1 MNKLLTTHMNQP
13 ESFANVRRHSAGLYS
28 SFGRS
33 ARRIA
38 AVVGLVAAASF
49 GGVVGAG
56 QVAAQTVAC
65 SQSVTDTSGVIDVG
79 DVVSAVAEIDSEVT
93 VVVRGYDRVPNADL
107 IAAVDELVLE
117 CFADEQDGIRG
128 DVIVLAVSV
137 EDRLSDVVIGRRW
150 QPAIPDP
157 VELRVDV
164 MGPFF
169 SEDDF
174 TGGLVAGLEEIAITV
189 DAQLAAEVESPSDGA
204 TATEDGTEDGT
215 GGAAEND
222 AGTDSDDGASETVQ
236 AAGEDDGRSP
246 WAIGGGIAAVA
257 LGGGAFFLL
266 NKQRRLS
273 AARGELERAIAS
285 PLARQGTLRERD
297 HRLVSQADI
306 WTKTSAGRTK
316 EALATAVSRL
326 DETRNETDRAR
337 VVISRATPDGAQN
350 ASLAEI
356 QRASANVL
364 DLSRALDGHDEAL
377 DRLEALGAHLDHLR
391 VAVPAKAQLLDE
403 ELEESDDL
411 ADQRD
416 SEGWAVEGSRKELDG
431 VADSIDALPLDE
443 LELDLLSLSDEVE
456 ALEAQL
462 FRTNHYLQSLPSRL
476 GSLKQWIEGL
486 DNAAALEQRRIDELR
501 REFSGLAAH
510 HASDS
515 WRWAADLPEQAM
527 EHLNRSDAI
536 QERVITELV
545 SNQEFDEAG
554 RELDRA
560 GLEMIAADRLL
571 DQVDDLIVDLER
583 AMEEAPQ
590 IVAESRE
597 VLRSLAEFVEKNQMD
612 LDAKILA
619 APSDLAAAIIG
630 VEQELRQVKPNYLRV
645 AETADRINRQ
655 IDEVLHGAREQ
666 HLRMES
672 LRRELHRERVR
683 ASRALDRAKR
693 SLGWEMFKSRDGQAL
708 DDLARDLG
716 RLPDDLELAIEAAAD
731 VADDALRIQERIIA
745 RRRRS
750 AAWVS
755 TGGGG
760 WTSGGG
766 GWTSGGSSSSGGRTR
781 SGGGRSFSRS
791 SSRAGGGRSFGS
803 GRSSGS
809 F

>member
-1 MNKLLTTHMNQP
+1 MNQTVR
-13 ESFANVRRHSAGLYS
+13 SANVRRQPVCHNRST
-28 SFGRS
+28 GRLLF
-33 ARRIA
+33 RFT
-38 AVVGLVAAASF
+38 VAL
-49 GGVVGAG
+49 GVVLGATVG
-56 QVAAQTVAC
+56 GLIGVASPVAAQPEVLC
-65 SQSVTDTSGVIDVG
+65 SQSATDSSGVIG
-79 DVVSAVAEIDSEVT
+79 LGEVVRAIALIDPEVT

-107 IAAVDELVLE
+107 VATVDELVIE
-117 CFADEQDGIRG
+117 CFADEQSGIRS

-137 EDRLSDVVIGRRW
+137 GDRLSDVVIGGRW
-150 QPAIPDP
+150 RPAIPEPDD
-157 VELRVDV
+157 LRVDI

-169 SEDDF
+169 SDDDF
-174 TGGLVAGLEEIAITV
+174 TGGLVAGLEAVAVAV
-189 DAQLAAEVESPSDGA
+189 DQQLAAEAE
-204 TATEDGTEDGT
+204 
-215 GGAAEND
+215 AAPTDPTDEAVD
-222 AGTDSDDGASETVQ
+222 SAGTTTDGGDATGSSGEPSGDDDGQ
-236 AAGEDDGRSP
+236 SP
-246 WAIGGGIAAVA
+246 WAIGGGVAAVA
-257 LGGGAFFLL
+257 LGGGAFFLF

-273 AARGELERAIAS
+273 AARNELERAIAA

-297 HRLVSQADI
+297 HRLVAQADL

-316 EALATAVSRL
+316 EALAVAASRL
-326 DETRNETDRAR
+326 DGTRNETDRAR
-337 VVISRATPDGAQN
+337 VVISRATPDGAQS

-356 QRASANVL
+356 QRASTNVL
-364 DLSRALDGHDEAL
+364 ELSRALDEHDDAL

-416 SEGWAVEGSRKELDG
+416 SEGWAVEGSRRELDA
-431 VADSIDALPLDE
+431 VADGIDALPIDE

-476 GSLKQWIEGL
+476 GSLKQWTEGL

-501 REFSGLAAH
+501 REFSGLATY

-515 WRWAADLPEQAM
+515 WQWAADLPEQAS

-545 SNQEFDEAG
+545 SAQEFDAAG
-554 RELDRA
+554 AELDRA
-560 GLEMIAADRLL
+560 GMELIAADRLL

-612 LDAKILA
+612 LDARILA
-619 APSDLAAAIIG
+619 APADLAAAIIG
-630 VEQELRQVKPNYLRV
+630 VEQELRQLKPNYLRV

-655 IDEVLHGAREQ
+655 IDEVLHQAKEQ
-666 HLRMES
+666 HLRMAS
-672 LRRELHRERVR
+672 LRRELQREVVR
-683 ASRALDRAKR
+683 ARRALSRARR
-693 SLGWEMFKSRDGQAL
+693 SLGWEMFPSRDGRAL
-708 DDLARDLG
+708 DDLERDLG
-716 RLPDDLELAIEAAAD
+716 RLPDEVELAIESAAD

-750 AAWVS
+750 GTWIS

-766 GWTSGGSSSSGGRTR
+766 GWTSGGGGSSGGGSRPR

-791 SSRAGGGRSFGS
+791 SSRSGGGRSFGS

>member
-1 MNKLLTTHMNQP
+1 MKQP
-13 ESFANVRRHSAGLYS
+13 VSLINVRRHPVGLHRSFRRLAG
-28 SFGRS
+28 RV
-33 ARRIA
+33 A
-38 AVVGLVAAASF
+38 AVGVIAGVTVAGALGGGVPAAAQPA
-49 GGVVGAG
+49 VD
-56 QVAAQTVAC
+56 C
-65 SQSVTDTSGVIDVG
+65 SQSVTDSSGVIDVG
-79 DVVSAVAEIDSEVT
+79 AVVAAVARIDPEVT
-93 VVVRGYDRVPNADL
+93 VVVRVYARVPDADL
-107 IAAVDELVLE
+107 VATVDELVIE
-117 CFADEQDGIRG
+117 CFANEQDGVRP

-137 EDRLSDVVIGRRW
+137 EDRQSDVVIGRRW
-150 QPAIPDP
+150 QVAIPEP
-157 VELRVDV
+157 VALRVDV
-164 MGPFF
+164 MGRFF
-169 SEDDF
+169 SDDDF
-174 TGGLVAGLEEIAITV
+174 TGGLVAGLEEIAVSV
-189 DAQLAAEVESPSDGA
+189 DQQLAAEAATPEDEAAEAGA
-204 TATEDGTEDGT
+204 ET
-215 GGAAEND
+215 GSGNEAGADSSAGAAGD
-222 AGTDSDDGASETVQ
+222 DDGQ
-236 AAGEDDGRSP
+236 SP
-246 WAIGGGIAAVA
+246 WAIAGGIGAVA
-257 LGGGAFFLL
+257 LGGGAFFVL
-266 NKQRRLS
+266 NRQRRLS
-273 AARGELERAIAS
+273 AARSELERAIAS

-297 HRLVSQADI
+297 NRLVAQADI
-306 WTKTSAGRTK
+306 WSRTSAGRTK
-316 EALATAVSRL
+316 DALTTAVGRL
-326 DETRNETDRAR
+326 EKTRNETDRAR
-337 VVISRATPDGAQN
+337 VVINRATPDGAQN
-350 ASLAEI
+350 ANLAEI
-356 QRASANVL
+356 QRASAYVL

-377 DRLEALGAHLDHLR
+377 DQLEAFGAHLDHLR

-416 SEGWAVEGSRKELDG
+416 SEGWAVEGPRKELDA
-431 VADSIDALPLDE
+431 VADSIDALPLDD
-443 LELDLLSLSDEVE
+443 LELDLLQLSDEVE

-462 FRTNHYLQSLPSRL
+462 FKTNHYLQSLPSRL

-515 WRWAADLPEQAM
+515 WRWAADLPEQAI

-545 SNQEFDEAG
+545 SNQQFDEAG

-560 GLEMIAADRLL
+560 GMEMIAADRLL
-571 DQVDDLIVDLER
+571 DQVDDLIVDLDR

-590 IVAESRE
+590 IVAESRD
-597 VLRSLAEFVEKNQMD
+597 VLRSLAEFVEGNQAD
-612 LDAKILA
+612 LDANILA
-619 APSDLAAAIIG
+619 APSDLASAILG

-655 IDEVLHGAREQ
+655 LDEVLLAAKEQ

-672 LRRELHRERVR
+672 LRRELQRERVR
-683 ASRALDRAKR
+683 ASRALDRARR
-693 SLGWEMFKSRDGQAL
+693 SLGWEIFPSRDGQAL

-716 RLPDDLELAIEAAAD
+716 RLPDDLELAIESAAD

-766 GWTSGGSSSSGGRTR
+766 GWTSGGGSSGSTSRA
-781 SGGGRSFSRS
+781 GGGRSFSRS